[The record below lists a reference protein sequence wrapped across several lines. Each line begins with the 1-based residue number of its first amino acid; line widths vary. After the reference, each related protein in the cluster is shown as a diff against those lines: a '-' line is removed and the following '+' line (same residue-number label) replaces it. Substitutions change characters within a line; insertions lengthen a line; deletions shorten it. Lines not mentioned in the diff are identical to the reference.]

1 MATAVMLMPALVVA
15 AFTEAQT
22 RCVVASAVAGFRV
35 ILGGAAVS
43 PPCTRAE

>member
-22 RCVVASAVAGFRV
+22 RCVDARAVGR
-35 ILGGAAVS
+35 LS
-43 PPCTRAE
+43 R